1 MRIAPVGACATSD
14 SMAQPRWDA
23 SRAGAVGGFGGH
35 IGQLSIAGRFT
46 ATRTSTLD
54 IAPREAIPAELLFAR
69 IGHWYTGLTIAGAT
83 DSANVFV
90 GMSKG
95 KAPDGAL
102 AQVLTAVVTGL
113 HALGADLFATWVCR
127 EANGWADALAGALTI
142 DAAIAVTRG
151 WHARIHASR
160 AARTHSTKGKG

>member
-1 MRIAPVGACATSD
+1 MRHPTRWRSHAGMHREQAQLAVSAATSD
-14 SMAQPRWDA
+14 SCLSLAA
-23 SRAGAVGGFGGH
+23 SLR
-35 IGQLSIAGRFT
+35 LGR
-46 ATRTSTLD
+46 RRLTLR
-54 IAPREAIPAELLFAR
+54 RERHLAIPAELLFAR
-69 IGHWYTGLTIAGAT
+69 IGHWYTGLTITGAT